1 MLQLECN
8 LELREKD
15 MIDQQ
20 SQASTNAKGKFLQS
34 LSIRCS
40 PRSTLVSSRQN
51 AKKTSTR
58 RTCSILEPE
67 QITAVISLRSYTEQ
81 LIRELEKLESSVPG
95 GGRFEKLAAKS
106 KRKEAANIFESW

>member
-95 GGRFEKLAAKS
+95 GCRFEKLEAKS